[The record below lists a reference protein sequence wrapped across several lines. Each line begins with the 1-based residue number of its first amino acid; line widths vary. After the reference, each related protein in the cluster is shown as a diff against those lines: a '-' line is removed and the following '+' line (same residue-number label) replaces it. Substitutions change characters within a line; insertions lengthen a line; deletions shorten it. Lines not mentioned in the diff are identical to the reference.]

1 MSDIE
6 IFWKAIAAKFDN
18 HRDWGDLNLNEQ
30 LLIVQAVNMIL
41 QVVNNR

>member
-18 HRDWGDLNLNEQ
+18 RRDWGDLHPNEQ
-30 LLIVQAVNMIL
+30 LLIIQAVNMIL
-41 QVVNNR
+41 QVLNNR